1 METNQNNIQI
11 YSALSDL
18 LLNQDFRLAQEQFF
32 SKNNI
37 HFTDE
42 DENKH
47 VY

>member
-18 LLNQDFRLAQEQFF
+18 LLNQDFRLAQEQFI
-32 SKNNI
+32 SKNSF
-37 HFTDE
+37 HFTE
-42 DENKH
+42 ENENKH